1 MNRKHIKP
9 TENKILN
16 GRRQALIQSS
26 SKRSNNMKSIN
37 RRTLLTLATVATLM
51 PQLASAHDDKEH
63 IIELMKGIFDKP
75 ENPLAVA
82 PVVVRGDNAIAGWA
96 QGGKGGRAL
105 LWRKDGAWAIRLCS
119 GASLKDAK
127 MLEGAGFSAED
138 AKAMVDEVVAEEAKL
153 EPTLVAQFD
162 LFEGTVDMS
171 GGAGHQHGQA
181 DQGHGA
187 HKAHKHGEEAQ
198 SQ

>member
-1 MNRKHIKP
+1 
-9 TENKILN
+9 
-16 GRRQALIQSS
+16 
-26 SKRSNNMKSIN
+26 MKKIN
-37 RRTLLTLATVATLM
+37 RRTLLALAGLAALM
-51 PQLASAHDDKEH
+51 PHAAMAHDDNEH

-75 ENPLAVA
+75 DNPLAVA

-105 LWRKDGAWAIRLCS
+105 LWRKHGTWAIRLCS

-171 GGAGHQHGQA
+171 GGGAHGEAGQGQASHGQA
-181 DQGHGA
+181 GHGA
-187 HKAHKHGEEAQ
+187 HKEENHGAETQ